1 MIADMSS
8 TAGNTPIFGLVL
20 AGGHSRRM
28 QQDKAALRYE
38 GQPQLQ
44 RAYELLQSHCEQTF
58 VSVRANQQDELRTRW
73 PQIIDQH
80 TELGPLAGIAAAQAS
95 HPDAAW
101 LVIACDLPLL
111 NSSAIEHLLQQRDP
125 TRLATAY
132 RNPHDQQPEPLCA
145 IWEPRSAAV
154 IRSAIAAHEY
164 SPRALLKAAD
174 TLLLAAPATVL
185 RNINTSDEYQQL
197 SATLS
202 ASHHLTLN
210 LQYFAIFREQAGKRS
225 ETISTTATTPALLY
239 AELQQRYGFKL
250 AATQLKA
257 AVNNDFCDWQQQL
270 NSGDAVA
277 FIPPVA
283 GG

>member
-1 MIADMSS
+1 MSNTARIASV
-8 TAGNTPIFGLVL
+8 FGLVL
-20 AGGHSRRM
+20 AGGSSRRM
-28 QQDKAALRYE
+28 QQDKAALLYQ

-44 RAYELLQSHCEQTF
+44 RAYDLLQPHCTQTF
-58 VSVRANQQDELRTRW
+58 VSVRANQQDELRKRW

-80 TELGPLAGIAAAQAS
+80 AEIGPLAGIAAAQAA
-95 HPDAAW
+95 HPNAAW

-111 NSSAIEHLLQQRDP
+111 SASTIEQLLQQRDP

-145 IWEPRSAAV
+145 IWEPGSAAL
-154 IRSAIAAHEY
+154 IRAAIAADEY
-164 SPRALLKAAD
+164 SPRTLLKAWD
-174 TLLLAAPATVL
+174 TLLIAATEATVL
-185 RNINTSDEYQQL
+185 RNVNTPDEHQQV
-197 SATLS
+197 SAVLT
-202 ASHHLTLN
+202 ASHLTLN
-210 LQYFAIFREQAGKRS
+210 VQYFAVFREQAGKRS

-239 AELQQRYGFKL
+239 TELQQRYGFKL

-257 AVNNDFCDWQQQL
+257 AVNNEFCDWQHHL
-270 NSGDAVA
+270 KSGDAVA